1 MRPLLTFLATAAVV
15 MVLLLGFSTTVS
27 AQVAVVHPSRTD
39 TVDRDHLRNILLG
52 RVTTWADGSQIV
64 LILSSDPG
72 SRAAIEELTGR
83 DLDRLLRGWK
93 RILFSGN
100 GAMPISTSGA
110 TEALDLVAQR
120 PGAIA
125 IVGVTPSAEQKIR
138 VVVTLKAAPPK

>member
-1 MRPLLTFLATAAVV
+1 MRPLLTFCATAAVV
-15 MVLLLGFSTTVS
+15 MVLLLGFTTTVS
-27 AQVAVVHPSRTD
+27 AQVAVVHTSRTD
-39 TVDRDHLRNILLG
+39 TVDRDHLRNVLLG

-64 LILSSDPG
+64 LILSSDPD

-125 IVGVTPSAEQKIR
+125 IVGVIPSAEQKIR
-138 VVVTLKAAPPK
+138 VVVTLGSPTP